1 VCLSIFFC
9 LSYSNKNNIV
19 IFFVRCVLYIL
30 EFCQASTIEF
40 QKIIANLRFVLFI
53 NSF

>member
-1 VCLSIFFC
+1 VCLSIYFG
-9 LSYSNKNNIV
+9 LSYFNKNNIV

-30 EFCQASTIEF
+30 GFCQASTIEF